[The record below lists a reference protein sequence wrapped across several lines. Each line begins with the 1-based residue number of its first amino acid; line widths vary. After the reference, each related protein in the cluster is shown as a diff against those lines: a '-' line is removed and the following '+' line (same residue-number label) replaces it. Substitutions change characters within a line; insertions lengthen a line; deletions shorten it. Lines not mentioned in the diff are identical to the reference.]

1 MFARA
6 MDKFLSFFNYYYLD
20 IPNNLL
26 PPPRKLRLLKYV
38 NLENHL
44 YPYTRQFTNVIACK
58 EVSIH
63 FPVNMLYIHYLG

>member
-1 MFARA
+1 MMFARA

-26 PPPRKLRLLKYV
+26 PPPRTLIT

-63 FPVNMLYIHYLG
+63 FPVNMLYIPYLG

>member
-1 MFARA
+1 MMFARV
-6 MDKFLSFFNYYYLD
+6 MDKVLLFFNYYYLV

-26 PPPRKLRLLKYV
+26 PPHTLII

-44 YPYTRQFTNVIACK
+44 YRYTRQYTNVIACK

-63 FPVNMLYIHYLG
+63 FPVNMLYIPYLR

>member
-1 MFARA
+1 MMFARV
-6 MDKFLSFFNYYYLD
+6 MDKVLSFFNYYYLV

-26 PPPRKLRLLKYV
+26 PPRTLII

-44 YPYTRQFTNVIACK
+44 YPYTRQCTNVIVCK

-63 FPVNMLYIHYLG
+63 FPVNMLYIPYLR

>member
-1 MFARA
+1 MFARV
-6 MDKFLSFFNYYYLD
+6 MDKVLSFFNYYYLV

-26 PPPRKLRLLKYV
+26 PPPHTLII

-44 YPYTRQFTNVIACK
+44 YPYTCQCTNVIACK

-63 FPVNMLYIHYLG
+63 FPVNMLYIPYLR